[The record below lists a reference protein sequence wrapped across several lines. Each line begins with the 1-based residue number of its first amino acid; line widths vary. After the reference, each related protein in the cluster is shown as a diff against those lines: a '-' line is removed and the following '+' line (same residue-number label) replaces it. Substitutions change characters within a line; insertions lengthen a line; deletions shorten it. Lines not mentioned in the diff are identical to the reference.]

1 LASTPKAGGASNSDF
16 GFEQGWSGRL
26 RSSDRNNDSGM
37 SAGSPVQ
44 SSAVERPLLQA
55 RENLKKYNREFE
67 QLIAER
73 KRVSSNVVEKA
84 RATMETASRI
94 PKSSANILP
103 IRADL
108 HDQVVAKNQK
118 RVSSNFAEDVEL
130 TTEAIPKSF
139 SDAASQYSSSDFRS
153 NEYNTGFRSYLKSWK
168 VVLSVLIRYPEI
180 TIPLVSAV
188 FAGAYASVKMVSGI
202 FKSSNQDITTNK
214 LSQNLDFED
223 FSDRELILAKYS
235 NKTISYLESKKILN
249 GGLPLVLVAS
259 GGVVNEMK
267 CDGKFNSTEVEKFF
281 GDHPQYYTPIL
292 EHVIYYYDH
301 VKCIGIDE

>member
-1 LASTPKAGGASNSDF
+1 MGKNDKKETIGGPLASTPKAGGASNSDF
-16 GFEQGWSGRL
+16 RLGQGWSGRL

-44 SSAVERPLLQA
+44 SSALERPLLGA
-55 RENLKKYNREFE
+55 LEDLKKFNSGLRNR
-67 QLIAER
+67 QD
-73 KRVSSNVVEKA
+73 
-84 RATMETASRI
+84 M
-94 PKSSANILP
+94 
-103 IRADL
+103 
-108 HDQVVAKNQK
+108 AKNQK
-118 RVSSNFAEDVEL
+118 RVSSNFAEGVEL

-168 VVLSVLIRYPEI
+168 VVLSVLIRHPEI

-202 FKSSNQDITTNK
+202 FQSSNQDITTNK

-235 NKTISYLESKKILN
+235 NKTISYLESAKILN